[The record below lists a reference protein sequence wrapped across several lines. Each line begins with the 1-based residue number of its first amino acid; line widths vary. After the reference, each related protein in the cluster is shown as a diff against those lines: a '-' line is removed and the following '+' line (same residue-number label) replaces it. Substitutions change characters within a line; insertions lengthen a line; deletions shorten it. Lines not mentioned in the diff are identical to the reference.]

1 MYDEKRRIG
10 ELSAARDE
18 GIAEGLVQGHAEGLA
33 QGQAQGHAEAQAE
46 IARKMLE
53 SGMSVEQIAR
63 FTGLT
68 PEEIAAW
75 QK

>member
-1 MYDEKRRIG
+1 MQG
-10 ELSAARDE
+10 HDE
-18 GIAEGLVQGHAEGLA
+18 GL
-33 QGQAQGHAEAQAE
+33 AQGHAEAQAE